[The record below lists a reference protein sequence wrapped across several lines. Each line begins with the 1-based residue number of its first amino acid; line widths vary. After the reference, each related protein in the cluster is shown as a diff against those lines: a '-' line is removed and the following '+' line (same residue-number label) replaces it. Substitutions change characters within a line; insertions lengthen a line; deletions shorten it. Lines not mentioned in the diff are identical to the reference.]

1 MEHSWLDTFQ
11 GQHVTVLSGPEDR
24 SDTGTI
30 LRIADG
36 WVQMIK
42 DNGDMILVPY
52 MAIRLI
58 KLLDMTQ
65 AVPATERL
73 SPSMLSNLANLPE
86 PGTEPPR

>member
-1 MEHSWLDTFQ
+1 MENSWLDSFK

-36 WVQMIK
+36 WVQMVK

-73 SPSMLSNLANLPE
+73 SPAMLANLPDT
-86 PGTEPPR
+86 GAPPAR

>member
-1 MEHSWLDTFQ
+1 METSWLDSFK

-30 LRIADG
+30 LNIADG
-36 WVQMIK
+36 WVQMVK

-65 AVPATERL
+65 AVPATERETPL
-73 SPSMLSNLANLPE
+73 ISPRVHE
-86 PGTEPPR
+86 PGVEPSR

>member
-1 MEHSWLDTFQ
+1 MEKSWLETFT

-30 LRIADG
+30 LHIADG
-36 WVQMIK
+36 WVQMVK

-52 MAIRLI
+52 QAIRLI

-65 AVPATERL
+65 AVPATERV
-73 SPSMLSNLANLPE
+73 SPSILPHLPE
-86 PGTEPPR
+86 TNTEPRR

>member
-1 MEHSWLDTFQ
+1 MENSWLDSFK

-30 LRIADG
+30 LHIADG
-36 WVQMIK
+36 WVQMVK

-65 AVPATERL
+65 AVPAAER
-73 SPSMLSNLANLPE
+73 A
-86 PGTEPPR
+86 